1 MIQGLWRRLWRRSG
15 PRKNIVQKVFEAN
28 REGRWFTFLEGPPT
42 VNGYMHIGHTRGR
55 VYKDIILRFK
65 TMQGYR
71 VWRRAGWDCQGLPTE
86 IEVEKRLNI
95 TSKRD
100 IERIGA

>member
-1 MIQGLWRRLWRRSG
+1 LKGLRYD
-15 PRKNIVQKVFEAN
+15 PRAVEEAVAKKWAEKNIVQKVFEAN

-55 VYKDIILRFK
+55 VYKDIVLRFK

-71 VWRRAGWDCQGLPTE
+71 VWRRAGMGLPGAAH
-86 IEVEKRLNI
+86 
-95 TSKRD
+95 RD
-100 IERIGA
+100 RGREEA